1 MEDIKSL
8 LTNTLNPQAR
18 LMQETRGLVTKWDKT
33 GLLEGIKSDIE
44 KSNMAILLENQA
56 KQLIEEAS
64 ATGTSANSEQWAG
77 VALPLVR
84 RVFAE
89 FAAKEFVSVQPMN
102 LPSGLVFYLDFKY
115 GSGHGSS
122 PADKSGSYYQ
132 SLFGG
137 TGIKLGST
145 DQASGGLY
153 GAGKF
158 GYTINDKITNP
169 NISFTVN
176 TSSLEDINWLEN
188 YYTQTA
194 ASGSVAGIVNSI
206 SSSFVAGD
214 IVTFTTTNFNSAS
227 LALGNPFDP
236 LAVRSFVPIIGAG
249 FIGYTFVTG
258 SSVGSSNIYY
268 PSFTKWN
275 STTGEV
281 QFVTQLTT
289 NLTASVTGITG
300 SVVYSVQP
308 QPQDRGDFEDN
319 IQNSNAGA
327 GSDNGFLY
335 PTGKYSA
342 TGQTGQLGLNND
354 IGIPE
359 VNLQLNSEPI
369 VAKTR
374 KLKAVWTP
382 ELAQDLNAYHSID
395 AEAELTALLSEYVS
409 MEIDLEILDMLITQA
424 PGINIQR
431 WSAQVN
437 TEIVPNGLG
446 GYTAVQT
453 TTAGTGGYYTKA
465 TWYQTLGNK
474 IQKVSNSI
482 HQLTLRGGANFM
494 VISPSVATILESIPG
509 FVVNTDGDQAKFA
522 MGVSRVGSF
531 ASRFQVYKNPYMTD
545 NVILMGFR
553 GNNFLETGA
562 VYAPY
567 IPLVQTPLVYD
578 PVNFTPRRG
587 VMTRYA
593 KKIVRPEFYGKILI
607 ANLETV

>member
-1 MEDIKSL
+1 MENIKSL

-44 KSNMAILLENQA
+44 KSNMSILLENQA
-56 KQLIEEAS
+56 KQLIEEAT

-115 GSGHGSS
+115 GSPHGGN

-137 TGIKLGST
+137 TGTKLGST
-145 DQASGGLY
+145 DSAVGGLY
-153 GAGKF
+153 GAGRF
-158 GYTINDKITNP
+158 GYTINQKFVSA
-169 NISFTVN
+169 SFT
-176 TSSLEDINWLEN
+176 TAQSTLEDINWLEN

-194 ASGSVAGIVNSI
+194 QSGSVQTAVNSI
-206 SSSFVAGD
+206 SASYVNGQL
-214 IVTFTTTNFNSAS
+214 VTLISTNFNASAV
-227 LALGNPFDP
+227 AQGNPFDP
-236 LAVRSFVPIIGAG
+236 LAVRSFLPYG
-249 FIGYTFVTG
+249 FGTTLSG
-258 SSVGSSNIYY
+258 SVSSPVYF
-268 PSFTKWN
+268 PSFTKYN
-275 STTGEV
+275 SVTGEV
-281 QFVTQLTT
+281 QFVVSSSA
-289 NLTASVTGITG
+289 ASYASASNASG
-300 SVVYSVQP
+300 SIYYSVQP
-308 QPQDRGDFEDN
+308 SAQDRGDFEDN
-319 IQNSNAGA
+319 SQNTNTPGQL
-327 GSDNGFLY
+327 DTGFVY
-335 PTGKYSA
+335 GTGKS
-342 TGQTGQLGLNND
+342 TTDTGLNKD

-409 MEIDLEILDMLITQA
+409 MEIDLEILDMLITSVPA
-424 PGINIQR
+424 INTLR
-431 WSAQVN
+431 WSAKLN
-437 TEIVPNGLG
+437 REIVPNGLG
-446 GYTAVQT
+446 GYVVQDNT
-453 TTAGTGGYYTKA
+453 VAGTGGYYTKA

-474 IQKVSNSI
+474 IQKVSNQI

-545 NVILMGFR
+545 NIILMGFR

-593 KKIVRPEFYGKILI
+593 KKIVRPEFYGKVLI
-607 ANLETV
+607 ADLDTV